1 MLVKI
6 NAKNAT
12 VYGREQAAMEKK
24 IEQRFSR
31 YFQESD
37 EVVFNVKITEEK
49 IGFKVELTLPYYGYQ
64 LRAEASDKVGAIAA
78 FDSAIDI
85 MERRMAKHK
94 DKLLS
99 RYKKGGSLPPV
110 AEVPSEDQY
119 ELVRTKTYE
128 MKPMSVQ
135 DAILN
140 MEVLGHEFY
149 MFFNSDENKICTV
162 YRRKDGAFGMI
173 MPQ

>member
-12 VYGREQAAMEKK
+12 VYGKELAIMEKK

-31 YFQESD
+31 YFSESD
-37 EVVFNVKITEEK
+37 EVTFSVKIKEEK

-64 LRAEASDKVGAIAA
+64 LRAEASDKVGVIAA

-99 RYKKGGSLPPV
+99 KKRSADVPV
-110 AEVPSEDQY
+110 AAELPVEDQY

-149 MFFNSDENKICTV
+149 MFNNSEEGKICTV
-162 YRRKDGAFGMI
+162 YRRKDGAYGMI
-173 MPQ
+173 VPQ

>member
-31 YFQESD
+31 YFESD
-37 EVVFNVKITEEK
+37 DVVFSVKIREEK

-64 LRAEASDKVGAIAA
+64 LRAEASDKLGAMAA

-99 RYKKGGSLPPV
+99 RNKRGGEVVVV
-110 AEVPSEDQY
+110 AEAPVDEPYDV
-119 ELVRTKTYE
+119 VRTKTYE

-149 MFFNSDENKICTV
+149 MFFNADENKICTV
-162 YRRKDGAFGMI
+162 YRRKDGGYGMI

>member
-12 VYGREQAAMEKK
+12 VYGKDEAVMEKK

-31 YFQESD
+31 YFTDGD
-37 EVVFNVKITEEK
+37 EAVFSVKIREEK

-64 LRAEASDKVGAIAA
+64 LRAEASDKLGVIAA

-99 RYKKGGSLPPV
+99 KKRSHEAPV
-110 AEVPSEDQY
+110 AAELPAEDQY

-149 MFFNSDENKICTV
+149 MFFNSDENKLCTV
-162 YRRKDGAFGMI
+162 YRRKDGGFGMI

>member
-31 YFQESD
+31 YFESD
-37 EVVFNVKITEEK
+37 DVVFSVKIREEK

-64 LRAEASDKVGAIAA
+64 LRAEASDKLGVMAA

-85 MERRMAKHK
+85 MERRMTKHK

-99 RYKKGGSLPPV
+99 RNKRGGEV
-110 AEVPSEDQY
+110 VAAAEVPVDEPYDV
-119 ELVRTKTYE
+119 VRTKTYE

-149 MFFNSDENKICTV
+149 MFFNADENKICTV
-162 YRRKDGAFGMI
+162 YRRKDGGYGMI

>member
-12 VYGREQAAMEKK
+12 VYGKEQAAMEKK

-31 YFQESD
+31 YFAENED
-37 EVVFNVKITEEK
+37 VVFSVKIREEK

-64 LRAEASDKVGAIAA
+64 LRAEASDKLGVIAA
-78 FDSAIDI
+78 FDNAIDI

-99 RYKKGGSLPPV
+99 RNKRGAEAV
-110 AEVPSEDQY
+110 AYVEPASEEPYDV
-119 ELVRTKTYE
+119 VRTKTYE

-149 MFFNSDENKICTV
+149 MFFNADENKICTV
-162 YRRKDGAFGMI
+162 DRRKDGGYGMI
-173 MPQ
+173 IPQ

>member
-1 MLVKI
+1 MKALVLAGGFPQIALIK
-6 NAKNAT
+6 
-12 VYGREQAAMEKK
+12 ELKK
-24 IEQRFSR
+24 RG
-31 YFQESD
+31 
-37 EVVFNVKITEEK
+37 IT
-49 IGFKVELTLPYYGYQ
+49 TLLADYY
-64 LRAEASDKVGAIAA
+64 EA
-78 FDSAIDI
+78 
-85 MERRMAKHK
+85 
-94 DKLLS
+94 
-99 RYKKGGSLPPV
+99 PV
-110 AEVPSEDQY
+110 AAELPAEDQY

-162 YRRKDGAFGMI
+162 YRRKDGGFGMI